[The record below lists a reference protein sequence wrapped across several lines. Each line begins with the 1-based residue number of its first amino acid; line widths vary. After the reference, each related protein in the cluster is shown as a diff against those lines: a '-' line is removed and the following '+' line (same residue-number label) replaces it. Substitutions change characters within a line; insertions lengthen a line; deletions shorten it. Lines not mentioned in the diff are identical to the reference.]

1 MMFCNSRNKINEE
14 GTSTAGRSEGGHR
27 HLEIVTIGLLS
38 LELKSRLRLRRA
50 TNGAI
55 LSTFDS
61 YSKSTILMM
70 MQKIVASGPAAFLFV
85 SLLTSTPD
93 RLRVC
98 LPAGVKRT
106 DIVSAQWLKA
116 TNEVKRITV
125 EEKLDEI
132 KARCKKGKL
141 VDATGKEVYFF
152 RLTGCWGNPPVD
164 YQETLR
170 HQEEQLDKLKKRYTV
185 IEMTCNPDG
194 VPLH

>member
-1 MMFCNSRNKINEE
+1 
-14 GTSTAGRSEGGHR
+14 
-27 HLEIVTIGLLS
+27 
-38 LELKSRLRLRRA
+38 
-50 TNGAI
+50 
-55 LSTFDS
+55 
-61 YSKSTILMM
+61 M

-85 SLLTSTPD
+85 SLLTPTPD
-93 RLRVC
+93 RAWAC

-106 DIVSAQWLKA
+106 DIVSAQWLKP
-116 TNEVKRITV
+116 TNEVKRISV

-132 KARCKKGKL
+132 KARCKNGKL
-141 VDATGKEVYFF
+141 VDAAGKEVYFF

-164 YQETLR
+164 YQEILR

>member
-1 MMFCNSRNKINEE
+1 MMMEK
-14 GTSTAGRSEGGHR
+14 
-27 HLEIVTIGLLS
+27 IVT
-38 LELKSRLRLRRA
+38 
-50 TNGAI
+50 
-55 LSTFDS
+55 
-61 YSKSTILMM
+61 
-70 MQKIVASGPAAFLFV
+70 SGPAAFLFV

-93 RLRVC
+93 RLSAC

-106 DIVSAQWLKA
+106 DIVSAQWLKP

-125 EEKLDEI
+125 EQKLDEI

-141 VDATGKEVYFF
+141 VDAHDKEVYFF

>member
-1 MMFCNSRNKINEE
+1 
-14 GTSTAGRSEGGHR
+14 
-27 HLEIVTIGLLS
+27 
-38 LELKSRLRLRRA
+38 
-50 TNGAI
+50 
-55 LSTFDS
+55 
-61 YSKSTILMM
+61 M
-70 MQKIVASGPAAFLFV
+70 MQKIVTSGPAAFLFV

-93 RLRVC
+93 RLSAC
-98 LPAGVKRT
+98 LPAGIKRT
-106 DIVSAQWLKA
+106 DIVSAQWLKS

-125 EEKLDEI
+125 EQKLDEI

-141 VDATGKEVYFF
+141 VDAAGKEVYFF
-152 RLTGCWGNPPVD
+152 RLTGCWGNPPID